1 MKLTTELIIV
11 SLQYSP
17 EILTTQVIS
26 GESHKF
32 KIKSIFKCLNDY
44 IHVHKEKSKQTLL
57 KIPNAHEFPQI
68 Y

>member
-11 SLQYSP
+11 SLQYLP

-26 GESHKF
+26 GESHNF
-32 KIKSIFKCLNDY
+32 KIKSNFKCQNEY
-44 IHVHKEKSKQTLL
+44 MHKEKSKQTLL
-57 KIPNAHEFPQI
+57 KIPNAHEFPQM